1 MNKSELID
9 AVAGRTELSKT
20 ECARVLDAVIESLTD
35 ALCRGDAVTLV
46 GFGSFHVKNR
56 KARTGRNPK
65 TGAIISIPASRSL
78 GFKPSKPMKDALN

>member
-9 AVAGRTELSKT
+9 AVASRTDLSKA
-20 ECARVLDAVIESLTD
+20 ECTRVLDAVIESLTV
-35 ALCRGDAVTLV
+35 ALCQGDAVTLV

-65 TGAIISIPASRSL
+65 TGATISIPASRSL

>member
-9 AVAGRTELSKT
+9 AVASRTELSKA
-20 ECARVLDAVIESLTD
+20 ECTRVLDAVIESLTH
-35 ALCRGDAVTLV
+35 ALCQGDAVTLV

-65 TGAIISIPASRSL
+65 TGAMISIPASRSL